1 MAFQLGAAVCLPPAP
16 ALAANSCWFGAPA
29 SPPSVLPSCSDPAF
43 SFELINRFYLN
54 ILKLPTQGAGTIDFA
69 LTNSSEIMV
78 VDVNFIPPLE
88 IQGSSPPLSGEFN
101 YQISIDPFDTD
112 YFASASLSITPPPAD
127 PPADPAAIMLVQ
139 QIPEA
144 NESLDAGNHS
154 WVSLYRKPDSLKS
167 IKLLRNFTLNSGSL
181 ASIHNG
187 FEIFVYAPPKQCLPR
202 FPSAALPWP
211 SATAVVSVVFSIS
224 GGGAGSRQ
232 LGSAPAPQASPQ
244 TVAEGL
250 WCPRASG

>member
-1 MAFQLGAAVCLPPAP
+1 MRFLSSRAPRPRAHLLLVMAFQLGAAVCLPPAP

-29 SPPSVLPSCSDPAF
+29 SPPSALPSCSDPAF
-43 SFELINRFYLN
+43 SFELINRFYLH

-69 LTNSSEIMV
+69 LTNPSEIMV

-154 WVSLYRKPDSLKS
+154 WVSLYREPDSLKS
-167 IKLLRNFTLNSGSL
+167 IKLLGNFTLNSGSL

-187 FEIFVYAPPKQCLPR
+187 FEIFVYAPPQAVPAPLPLCG
-202 FPSAALPWP
+202 AAMAFGYSRRLRRLLHLRRG
-211 SATAVVSVVFSIS
+211 S
-224 GGGAGSRQ
+224 GI
-232 LGSAPAPQASPQ
+232 APA
-244 TVAEGL
+244 G
-250 WCPRASG
+250 